1 MRPSINP
8 HLCCVRLCTFPLPL
22 SAGERT
28 RRPSPSVKN
37 VKYLKFQ
44 KEKKCLKNVAAQAQG
59 RLGTTTDE
67 REGGDKARRKAMAR
81 LKQRGP
87 ADELSNRDGSS
98 VLLYCLLRASASVV
112 AFTFLHLLFSL
123 SSVFGQSPA
132 SLCLLC
138 SPELHIA
145 VFSDTDK
152 GRRPCFRPHRNVE
165 NVVRA

>member
-22 SAGERT
+22 SAGEWT

-44 KEKKCLKNVAAQAQG
+44 KEKKCLKNVAAKAQG

-112 AFTFLHLLFSL
+112 AFTFLHLLQCLNKVPPAYAFCAHRNCISQFSL
-123 SSVFGQSPA
+123 TPTKGEDPA
-132 SLCLLC
+132 FV
-138 SPELHIA
+138 HIG
-145 VFSDTDK
+145 TWK
-152 GRRPCFRPHRNVE
+152 M
-165 NVVRA
+165 